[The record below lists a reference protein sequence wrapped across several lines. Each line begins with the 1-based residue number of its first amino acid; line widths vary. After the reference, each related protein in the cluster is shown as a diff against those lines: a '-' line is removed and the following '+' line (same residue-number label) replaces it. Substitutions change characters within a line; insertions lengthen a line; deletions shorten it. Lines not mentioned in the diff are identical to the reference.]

1 MEESYARVA
10 EDIDVRII
18 SRSVGDVTRTD
29 VAEAANVH
37 STGAAPATSAAAASP
52 IGSSRHAMVLGFNV
66 SLADGSA
73 RARAKEMD
81 IPITRDSVI
90 YRIEDQLR
98 KKLSELL
105 PMERGVTEIGTA
117 RVLKVFKL
125 HDRSGSTVAGL
136 SVSSGTVQTG
146 ETVGFKVRR
155 NGKDLPGAEFLR
167 ARDAT
172 LRIHKEQVRQ
182 DCQVL
187 LCIIA

>member
-1 MEESYARVA
+1 
-10 EDIDVRII
+10 
-18 SRSVGDVTRTD
+18 
-29 VAEAANVH
+29 
-37 STGAAPATSAAAASP
+37 
-52 IGSSRHAMVLGFNV
+52 MVLGFNV